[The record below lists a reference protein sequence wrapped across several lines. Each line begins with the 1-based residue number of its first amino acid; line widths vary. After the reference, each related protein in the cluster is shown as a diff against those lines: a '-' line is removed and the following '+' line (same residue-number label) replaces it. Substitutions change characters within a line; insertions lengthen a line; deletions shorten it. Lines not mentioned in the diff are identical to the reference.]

1 MVDRIMIR
9 RALIAAV
16 LAAACG
22 GAPDPAL
29 AQPATG
35 APADLEALAAEYR
48 GWLDRGRT
56 PARVVELVRSGS
68 PGFTEIDLQ
77 TAAPAA
83 SPGDRLLFVDRDRTV
98 MVVIVGREPVRTAG
112 LRIIGA
118 HIDTPSPRLAAVT
131 LTRAGQATLE
141 LDRYGG
147 MRNHHWPGR
156 PVALVGRV
164 ATAGGAKV
172 EISLGEGDDFAL
184 WVEERAGEL
193 VLRTGSMPDD
203 DDAAPSLVEV
213 LHQRHGLTAADLEA
227 TELYVVPREP
237 AREVGLDRRLLGAH
251 GQDDRVNS
259 YAAWRALVDLEAAPE
274 RTAVVWLVDREEI
287 GSTGPTG
294 ARSRFLELA
303 VAWLLRASGEPATES
318 ALLSALAATQVLSA
332 DTPACL
338 NPNWAE
344 VHEESHAPVLGGGP
358 ALFPFTGSRGKQ
370 GGSAAHPELVA
381 EVIDLFA
388 AIGQPI
394 QYGEL
399 GRVDEGGGGTI
410 AKYLAARGA
419 DVVDLGVC
427 VVSMHSPFEITDKG
441 DVWAAYRGFHAWL
454 KGAGR

>member
-1 MVDRIMIR
+1 MIR
-9 RALIAAV
+9 RALIGIV

-29 AQPATG
+29 GQPTP
-35 APADLEALAAEYR
+35 APADLEALALEYR
-48 GWLDRGRT
+48 DWLDRGRT
-56 PARVVELVRSGS
+56 PARVVDLVRTGS
-68 PGFTEIDLQ
+68 AGFTEVELHG
-77 TAAPAA
+77 AAPAA
-83 SPGDRLLFVDRDRTV
+83 KPGDRLLFVDRDRTV
-98 MVVIVGREPVRTAG
+98 MAVIIGREPVASAG

-118 HIDTPSPRLAAVT
+118 HIDTPSPRLASVT
-131 LTRAGQATLE
+131 LTRAGQATLA

-164 ATAGGAKV
+164 ATAGGAEV
-172 EISLGEGDDFAL
+172 EISLGLDDDFAL

-193 VLRTGSMPDD
+193 VLRTGSMPHDD
-203 DDAAPSLVEV
+203 DDAPSLVE
-213 LHQRHGLTAADLEA
+213 LLNQRHGLTAADLEA

-287 GSTGPTG
+287 GSTGTTG
-294 ARSRFLELA
+294 ARSRFLELV
-303 VAWLLRASGEPATES
+303 VAWLLRAGGEPATEA

-338 NPNWAE
+338 NPNWDE
-344 VHEESHAPVLGGGP
+344 VHEDSHAPVLGGGP
-358 ALFPFTGSRGKQ
+358 ALFPFTGSGGKQ
-370 GGSAAHPELVA
+370 GGSAAHPELIA

-454 KGAGR
+454 KGDRR